1 MQRGATLGQAGQ
13 PGGDG
18 GELVGFRPVQA
29 VGDRD
34 RQPVGRH
41 HHRVGHPWGALGEV
55 ANQPVEVAGFDT
67 ELRMAVLTLWRLA
80 TVEPLHAAG
89 LRPRWSL
96 GTYCRSHRDNMLG
109 SLAWPADWT
118 GPDHAQ

>member
-1 MQRGATLGQAGQ
+1 MAASWAAFGRSRRSETATGSPSADTTIAWAT
-13 PGGDG
+13 PG
-18 GELVGFRPVQA
+18 VC
-29 VGDRD
+29 
-34 RQPVGRH
+34 
-41 HHRVGHPWGALGEV
+41 LGEV
-55 ANQPVEVAGFDT
+55 ADQPVEVAGFDT